1 MEVGEKDEEN
11 KTISSSHGSGPTALL
26 GDLLDAH
33 RSFMI

>member
-11 KTISSSHGSGPTALL
+11 KTNNRNHGSGPTSLL

-33 RSFMI
+33 KSFMI